1 MDIINESNTENIY
14 LTIPVEYSLLYYRIM
29 QCLLDSGID
38 LLKDCGCN
46 CKSNKINI
54 IFNCWYAFQSAIA
67 AKKLQKEKESSLIIK
82 YINAQLDLLCDCY
95 NNDNE
100 NEDDNCSCRIVEI
113 DFETGMLK
121 VETECNSCNIPSFY
135 IDPNTGN
142 LHSYYEGNIVPQN
155 IQIID
160 NKLIQKI

>member
-38 LLKDCGCN
+38 LLKDCECN

-67 AKKLQKEKESSLIIK
+67 AKKLQKEKEASLIIK

-95 NNDNE
+95 NNEGEETDCE
-100 NEDDNCSCRIVEI
+100 CRIIQI
-113 DFETGMLK
+113 DFNTGMLQI
-121 VETECNSCNIPSFY
+121 ETNCESCNIPKFN
-135 IDPNTGN
+135 IDPKTGN
-142 LHSYYEGNIVPQN
+142 LYSLYENNKIPQGLK
-155 IQIID
+155 IID
-160 NKLIQKI
+160 NNLVQIS